1 MHKKKLSLKRVYIL
15 KKDVEE
21 QYEDRWIIIEYNSC
35 YTNTS
40 SQCKRN

>member
-1 MHKKKLSLKRVYIL
+1 MNNKKIKFEASIYL

-40 SQCKRN
+40 TQC